1 MRYVVEVDLEA
12 DGRYIADVPGLPGVM
27 AYGATRE
34 QAIAKCEAL
43 ALHVIA
49 ERLEHGEMR
58 PESFEMTIDAA

>member
-1 MRYVVEVDLEA
+1 MRCVVEIELEA
-12 DGRYIADVPGLPGVM
+12 DGRYIAGVPGLPGVI

-34 QAIAKCEAL
+34 QALAKCEAL

-49 ERLEHGEMR
+49 ERLEQGEMR